1 MTVSRSRK
9 LPHTEAEQAEL
20 AVRLQAMYPAGMP
33 VTTWVKQRH
42 ADLTKLTKGLRSW
55 SWDEIAAVL
64 NRTTIRYEAGA
75 RRSDG
80 AISTGRWTGPMLKS
94 VVQKGRVAERL
105 QAATQSPRTIEEAAR
120 AAAEATIAALLARG
134 WIAPPDPPGM
144 TSREAVQHLGAPTI
158 ASLPAPALQLQPM
171 ALPEQ
176 VRVFGAVEPG
186 RPRKTDDAVQRLAV
200 RSRPVVKVFGDISAE
215 PPPTEA
221 EPGSVQQMVNEKNAR
236 AQSIIDSF
244 LNRRKDDGSQG

>member
-1 MTVSRSRK
+1 MTVSRTRK

-20 AVRLQAMYPAGMP
+20 AARLQAMYPARMP
-33 VTTWVKQRH
+33 VTTWVKQRN

-75 RRSDG
+75 QRSDG

-105 QAATQSPRTIEEAAR
+105 QAATQSPLTIEEAAR
-120 AAAEATIAALLARG
+120 AAAEATVTALLARG
-134 WIAPPDPPGM
+134 WIAPPDNPGT

-158 ASLPAPALQLQPM
+158 ASLPAPASQIQPM
-171 ALPEQ
+171 APPHRVQ
-176 VRVFGAVEPG
+176 VFGDFEPKA
-186 RPRKTDDAVQRLAV
+186 PREPDEVIQRLAAG
-200 RSRPVVKVFGDISAE
+200 SRPVVKVFGAMGLE
-215 PPPTEA
+215 PPQPEA
-221 EPGSVQQMVNEKNAR
+221 EPGSIQRMVNEKNAR

-244 LNRRKDDGSQG
+244 LNRRKDDDSQG